1 MARLVIEVENLGK
14 RYLLTHQ
21 REMFVTLRD
30 RMAKAAANFGRKL
43 IGRSRPGSPEFAR
56 REEFWALR
64 DVSFAINQGERI
76 GIVGRNGAGKSTL
89 LKILSRITEPTT
101 GRAKITGR
109 VASLLEVGTGFHM
122 DLSGRENIFLNG
134 AVLGMT
140 RAEIRRKFDDIVAFA
155 DVEKFLDTPVKRY
168 SSGMYVRLAFSVAAH
183 LTPEILLV
191 DEVLAV
197 GDAEFQKKCMGAMQ
211 QASSEEGRTVI
222 FVSHNIGA
230 IQALC
235 QRAIFLAQ
243 GRVVS
248 IGPTHEVV
256 ERYLRQG
263 GSSDLSEAKI
273 IGRDFE
279 LCQVKAGGPDGSPLT
294 TFKPGRVEI
303 TYRPLKD
310 LSDAGAFIIF
320 EDLNGSAVMGLDT
333 NDFRE
338 NVRARAGER
347 VTCTFH
353 FESLPLN
360 PGPFRLHLWLSSRAQ
375 HIAWDIPKSFDINVE
390 ETLVYGTRRLE
401 REYHG
406 LVAARAKVT
415 IDTGP
420 FITESN

>member
-1 MARLVIEVENLGK
+1 MSRPAIEVENLGK
-14 RYLLTHQ
+14 RYVLTHR

-30 RMAKAAANFGRKL
+30 RVATAAANLRRRL
-43 IGRSRPGSPEFAR
+43 LTRSRAKSDEFAH

-64 DVSFAINQGERI
+64 DVSFAINRGERI

-101 GRAKITGR
+101 GRAMITGR
-109 VASLLEVGTGFHM
+109 VASLLEVGTGFHV

-140 RAEIRRKFDDIVAFA
+140 RAEIRRKFDEIVAFA

-168 SSGMYVRLAFSVAAH
+168 SSGMFVRLAFSVAAH

-211 QASSEEGRTVI
+211 QASTEQGRTVL

-248 IGPTHEVV
+248 IGPTNEVV
-256 ERYLRQG
+256 DHYLRQG
-263 GSSDLSEAKI
+263 GSSDLSNAAI
-273 IGRDFE
+273 VGRDFE
-279 LCQVKAGGPDGSPLT
+279 LCHVKVGGPDGAPLT
-294 TFKPGRVEI
+294 TFKPGRVEV
-303 TYRPLKD
+303 TYRPVKD
-310 LSDAGAFIIF
+310 LIDAGAFIIF

-338 NVRARAGER
+338 NVRVRAGQQ
-347 VTCTFH
+347 VTCSFH

-360 PGPFRLHLWLSSRAQ
+360 PGPFRLHLWLSSRAE
-375 HIAWDIPKSFDINVE
+375 HIAWEIPKSFDINVE
-390 ETLVYGTRRLE
+390 ETLVYGTRKLE
-401 REYHG
+401 RQYHG
-406 LVAARAKVT
+406 VVATRANVT
-415 IDTGP
+415 IKTAV
-420 FITESN
+420 SNQ

>member
-1 MARLVIEVENLGK
+1 MSRPAIEVENLGK
-14 RYLLTHQ
+14 RYVLTHR

-30 RMAKAAANFGRKL
+30 RVAAAAANLRRRL
-43 IGRSRPGSPEFAR
+43 LTRSRAKSEEFAH

-64 DVSFAINQGERI
+64 DVSFAINRGERI

-101 GRAKITGR
+101 GRAMITGR

-134 AVLGMT
+134 AVLGMA
-140 RAEIRRKFDDIVAFA
+140 RAEIRRKFDEIVAFA

-168 SSGMYVRLAFSVAAH
+168 SSGMFVRLAFSVAAH

-197 GDAEFQKKCMGAMQ
+197 GDVDFQKKCMGAMQ
-211 QASSEEGRTVI
+211 RASTEQGRTVL
-222 FVSHNIGA
+222 FVSHNIAA

-235 QRAIFLAQ
+235 QRAILLAH

-248 IGPTHEVV
+248 VGPTNEVV

-263 GSSDLSEAKI
+263 GSSDLSDAAI
-273 IGRDFE
+273 AGRDFQ
-279 LCQVKAGGPDGSPLT
+279 LCQLKIGGPDGAPLT
-294 TFKPGRVEI
+294 TFKPGCVEV
-303 TYRPLKD
+303 TYRPVRD
-310 LSDAGAFIIF
+310 LIDAGAFIIF
-320 EDLNGSAVMGLDT
+320 QDLNGSAVLGLDT

-338 NVRARAGER
+338 NVRVRAGQQ
-347 VTCTFH
+347 VTCSFH
-353 FESLPLN
+353 IESLPLN
-360 PGPFRLHLWLSSRAQ
+360 PGPFRLHIWLMSRAE
-375 HIAWDIPKSFDINVE
+375 HLWWEIPRSFDVNVE
-390 ETLVYGTRRLE
+390 ETLVYGTRKLE

-406 LVAARAKVT
+406 VVAARAKVT
-415 IDTGP
+415 IETAA
-420 FITESN
+420 SNQ